1 MPRAYPPEFR
11 RRVLDL
17 LKAGRSVAQVA
28 ADLQIS
34 DQVVYNWRRQE
45 RIDSGQVPGVT
56 SADQA
61 ELVAARRRIAE
72 LELELAVHRR
82 ANELL
87 KEAVPPKARFAAVE
101 TMAAEGLPVQ
111 TGCRVVGVSDAG
123 YYVWRKRTPSARS
136 VRHAWLTDMIRQI
149 HTASTGVYGSRRVH
163 AELRLGRG
171 IVVGHGAVELLM
183 RRARLVGLP
192 GTRNRRLKPDT
203 PTAAD
208 LVDRQFSRAK
218 ADLLWVTD
226 ITEHPTREGKVYC
239 AVVLDVYSRRVVGWS
254 IDSSQTATL
263 VTNALGMAIH
273 NREPAAGTIIHSD
286 HGTQFTSWAFTRRA
300 KDSGLV
306 PSMGSIGDCYDNAV
320 IESFWGR
327 MQTELLNRRR
337 WKTRIELA
345 NAIFEYLEVFHNRQ
359 RRHSALGMLSPIEY
373 EKLHPTQLVA

>member
-1 MPRAYPPEFR
+1 
-11 RRVLDL
+11 VLDL
-17 LKAGRSVAQVA
+17 LRAGRSVAQVA

-45 RIDSGQVPGVT
+45 RIDSGQMPGVT
-56 SADQA
+56 SADHA

-72 LELELAVHRR
+72 LEIELAVHRR

-87 KEAVPPKARFAAVE
+87 KEAVPPKALFAAVA

-111 TGCRVVGVSDAG
+111 TGCRVAGVSEAG
-123 YYVWRKRTPSARS
+123 YYVWRKRIPSARS
-136 VRHAWLTDMIRQI
+136 VRHTWRTDMIRQI
-149 HTASTGVYGSRRVH
+149 HTASTGVYGSRRIH

-171 IVVGHGAVELLM
+171 IVVGHGAVELPI
-183 RRARLVGLP
+183 RRAGLVGLP

-208 LVDRQFSRAK
+208 LVDRQFSRDRAN
-218 ADLLWVTD
+218 LLWVTD

-273 NREPAAGTIIHSD
+273 NRQPAAGTIIHSD
-286 HGTQFTSWAFTRRA
+286 SAPSTPHGRLP
-300 KDSGLV
+300 DV
-306 PSMGSIGDCYDNAV
+306 PRNPAWS
-320 IESFWGR
+320 
-327 MQTELLNRRR
+327 RR
-337 WKTRIELA
+337 WAPSVTACGPANRWWFLLVDSTRGVAGLLA
-345 NAIFEYLEVFHNRQ
+345 SGGQGRYVCL
-359 RRHSALGMLSPIEY
+359 L
-373 EKLHPTQLVA
+373 